1 MNTVSEHIKK
11 TTPTSLIDSS
21 FDALSQQEVVRIQ
34 PDQIRSTCNIL
45 KTELGFDMLVD
56 HFAIDWLGKH
66 PKRFEVCYLFLN
78 TKNQYRLQVR
88 VDLDNDAKPAIDS
101 ITDIYPAANWA
112 ERECYDMYGIHFH
125 NHPNLSRLLMWE
137 EFEGHPQ
144 RKDYP
149 VNKRQPIP
157 VLQKLL

>member
-1 MNTVSEHIKK
+1 MNTVSEHLKK
-11 TTPTSLIDSS
+11 TAAASLVDSS
-21 FDALSQQEVVRIQ
+21 FDALSNQEVVHIL
-34 PDQIRSTCNIL
+34 PDQIRTVCNIL
-45 KTELGFDMLVD
+45 KTELGFDMLID
-56 HFAIDWLGKH
+56 LFTIDWLGKH
-66 PKRFEVCYLFLN
+66 PKRFEMCYLFIN
-78 TKNQYRLQVR
+78 MKNQYRLQVR
-88 VDLDNDAKPAIDS
+88 VALDNDDKPTIDS
-101 ITDIYPAANWA
+101 ITDIYGAANWA
-112 ERECYDMYGIHFH
+112 ERECYDMYGIHVN